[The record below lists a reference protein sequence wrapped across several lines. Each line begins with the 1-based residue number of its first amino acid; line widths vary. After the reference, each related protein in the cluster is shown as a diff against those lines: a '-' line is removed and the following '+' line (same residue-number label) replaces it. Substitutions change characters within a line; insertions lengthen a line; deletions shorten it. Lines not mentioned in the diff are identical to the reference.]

1 LWFII
6 DVETVLITVIQRLT
20 TFNANN
26 GDKLSKQ
33 PLIGYLCPLF
43 FKGYMLTDRQ
53 IAEIRTYLSAK
64 RKITL
69 TTHMNPDGDAIGSV
83 IAMMHY
89 LRKKGHEV
97 KAVIPNN
104 FPRFY
109 SWLPGS
115 DELIVYEKQVAAAK
129 AALNEAEMIFLLDL
143 NAFNRVGQMT
153 ELLKSAP
160 GKKFLI
166 DHHIS
171 PEEGFDYY
179 FSTTETSS
187 TGELVY
193 DFMEIMGDL
202 ALLDRDIAAALYV
215 SIMTDTGSFSF
226 ASNHPKTYY
235 VAAALIE
242 QGIDAERIHRLVY
255 DTFSENR
262 LRLLGYAISE
272 RLLVWPHLHTAV
284 IYLTKEDLKKFNY
297 QVGDTEGIVNYPL
310 SMAGVNLSV
319 LITEKDRKIKLS
331 LRSKG
336 EFSVNDLARSYF
348 NGGGHRNA
356 AGGHVYDTV
365 ELTIEKLKSV
375 LEKYKEELNY
385 KLSY

>member
-1 LWFII
+1 
-6 DVETVLITVIQRLT
+6 
-20 TFNANN
+20 
-26 GDKLSKQ
+26 
-33 PLIGYLCPLF
+33 
-43 FKGYMLTDRQ
+43 
-53 IAEIRTYLSAK
+53 
-64 RKITL
+64 
-69 TTHMNPDGDAIGSV
+69 
-83 IAMMHY
+83 
-89 LRKKGHEV
+89 
-97 KAVIPNN
+97 
-104 FPRFY
+104 
-109 SWLPGS
+109 
-115 DELIVYEKQVAAAK
+115 
-129 AALNEAEMIFLLDL
+129 
-143 NAFNRVGQMT
+143 
-153 ELLKSAP
+153 
-160 GKKFLI
+160 
-166 DHHIS
+166 
-171 PEEGFDYY
+171 
-179 FSTTETSS
+179 
-187 TGELVY
+187 
-193 DFMEIMGDL
+193 
-202 ALLDRDIAAALYV
+202 
-215 SIMTDTGSFSF
+215 
-226 ASNHPKTYY
+226 